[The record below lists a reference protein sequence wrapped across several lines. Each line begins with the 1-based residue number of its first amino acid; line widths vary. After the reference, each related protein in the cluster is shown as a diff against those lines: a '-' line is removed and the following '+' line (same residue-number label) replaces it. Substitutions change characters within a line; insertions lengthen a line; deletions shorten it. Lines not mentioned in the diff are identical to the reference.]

1 MVIPILRMNSEQM
14 STILPI
20 LPLICMIIMNYP
32 FWQLL
37 VMFCLMAGFA
47 YFQKNVNHSPEPQKL
62 KLTELAKIVYINMD
76 ALRDI
81 FQANHSKYKL
91 MEFQNDIQMYI
102 HQGHVVCFTEV
113 EDKTI
118 TWFRENIKDCKLFT
132 HKYDD
137 LCKSLSFAILCPDS
151 IESCSGCF
159 HPSAKLENTND
170 NLDIAFIETLHQHD
184 KMRTFLGK
192 GLYCVNV
199 KIDNLS
205 LDVYVTRFATESS
218 IQSFQITN
226 ATRLIGKQKV
236 SGIMGG
242 NFNPIITS
250 DSHKA
255 RHSQYYD
262 KAYKMI
268 EKYEVDI
275 YL

>member
-1 MVIPILRMNSEQM
+1 
-14 STILPI
+14 
-20 LPLICMIIMNYP
+20 
-32 FWQLL
+32 
-37 VMFCLMAGFA
+37 
-47 YFQKNVNHSPEPQKL
+47 
-62 KLTELAKIVYINMD
+62 
-76 ALRDI
+76 
-81 FQANHSKYKL
+81 
-91 MEFQNDIQMYI
+91 
-102 HQGHVVCFTEV
+102 
-113 EDKTI
+113 
-118 TWFRENIKDCKLFT
+118 
-132 HKYDD
+132 
-137 LCKSLSFAILCPDS
+137 
-151 IESCSGCF
+151 
-159 HPSAKLENTND
+159 
-170 NLDIAFIETLHQHD
+170 
-184 KMRTFLGK
+184 MRTFLGK

-236 SGIMGG
+236 SGIVGG